1 MPFVKVVKTNQY
13 YKRYQVKFKRRREC
27 KTDYQQ
33 RRALIQQDKNKYN
46 SPKYRLVVRFSNKDV
61 TCQIAYATLRSDIV
75 MTAAY
80 SHELSRYGATVY
92 NKGGQKNY
100 AAAYATGLLV
110 ARRILHKLGMDKHYV
125 GVTAPDGKD
134 YRVEKPAD
142 VKRRPFLVLL
152 DIGLHYTTTGARVF
166 AAMKGAVD
174 GGLSI
179 PHSNRRFP
187 GYSSEKKK
195 FDSRVL
201 RKYIF
206 GGHVAEYMRK
216 LQESD
221 PDKYKAHFS
230 RYISAGIG
238 PNDVEKMWAA
248 VHANIRKDP
257 VHIKSPRGESQP
269 KKVRKQKVKRSLA
282 QRKEAIRQKIAAAET
297 IKA

>member
-1 MPFVKVVKTNQY
+1 M
-13 YKRYQVKFKRRREC
+13 
-27 KTDYQQ
+27 
-33 RRALIQQDKNKYN
+33 
-46 SPKYRLVVRFSNKDV
+46 
-61 TCQIAYATLRSDIV
+61 RSDIV

-80 SHELSRYGATVY
+80 SHELSNYGATVY

-110 ARRILHKLGMDKHYV
+110 ARRVLKKLGMDHQYL
-125 GVTAPDGKD
+125 GVSVPDGKD
-134 YRVEKPAD
+134 YHVVKPTD
-142 VKRRPFLVLL
+142 VNRRPFLVLL

-187 GYSSEKKK
+187 GYSVEKKK

-216 LQESD
+216 LQEGD
-221 PDKYKAHFS
+221 PEKYKTHFS
-230 RYISAGIG
+230 RYIAAGIG
-238 PNDVEKMWAA
+238 PNDVEKMWAT
-248 VHANIRKDP
+248 VHSNIRKNP
-257 VHIKSPRGESQP
+257 AHVKSPPRDAAP
-269 KKVRKQKVKRSLA
+269 KKVRQHKTKRSLA
-282 QRKEAIRQKIAAAET
+282 QRKEAIRRKIAAAET